1 MLPWGCTIKI
11 LFTCCTLCPTALPLA
26 VPHELFSAS
35 WWGWRDYGQVQGS
48 PAVSG
53 PLPLP
58 IGMLYVYYLSK
69 NCEFSGQLWEKG
81 YFRLSPASWSPRA
94 SGLLC
99 LYNCGD
105 LQVHV
110 SRTSQK
116 RILDDTIA
124 QLTQAIYSSTIQRQV
139 DKFRSGLEHNRH

>member
-1 MLPWGCTIKI
+1 MKLLEAKVNENKQNKNYKEYCYAIMLPWRCTIKI

-58 IGMLYVYYLSK
+58 IEMLYVYYLSE
-69 NCEFSGQLWEKG
+69 NWELSG
-81 YFRLSPASWSPRA
+81 
-94 SGLLC
+94 
-99 LYNCGD
+99 
-105 LQVHV
+105 
-110 SRTSQK
+110 
-116 RILDDTIA
+116 
-124 QLTQAIYSSTIQRQV
+124 
-139 DKFRSGLEHNRH
+139 